1 MLCFTDQFDNLLTE
15 KGINPRIMA
24 ECQKEPQRNG
34 VKKGRES
41 LKTPPRRV
49 RFRIV
54 LTAVVTAFLILWY
67 CNIQQMEIKDQ
78 IAFLWILGPVVA
90 LVLGHLWTTSFLKV
104 MRNRVYHRAV
114 KDEEE
119 IDPLFTVSLAV
130 PATVLGVIERIFFGA
145 LVAFDISATGAAMVT
160 WILVKMATDW
170 HRILA
175 QKGELGPRAL
185 AFTSLSASM
194 ISLFF
199 ALIGGLMCRTAI
211 MAVPP
216 F

>member
-1 MLCFTDQFDNLLTE
+1 
-15 KGINPRIMA
+15 MA
-24 ECQKEPQRNG
+24 ECQKEPQRNDL
-34 VKKGRES
+34 KKGMEN
-41 LKTPPRRV
+41 LKTSPPRV
-49 RFRIV
+49 WFRIV
-54 LTAVVTAFLILWY
+54 LTAVVTTFLILWY

-90 LVLGHLWTTSFLKV
+90 LVLGHLWATSFLKV
-104 MRNRVYHRAV
+104 MRNRIYYRAV
-114 KDEEE
+114 KNKEE
-119 IDPLFTVSLAV
+119 IEPVFTFSLPV

-170 HRILA
+170 NRILA
-175 QKGELGPRAL
+175 QKGESGPRAL

-199 ALIGGLMCRTAI
+199 ALIGGLICRTAI
-211 MAVPP
+211 MIVPS